1 MANINLIGRV
11 ANLTKT
17 KDEWDNLNPVLLKGE
32 IGYESDTNKCKFGDG
47 TTAWAELAYTAGGSS
62 EGGLSI
68 KELESQ
74 LVVTTSSGTTTTD
87 CTTLKDR
94 LYATHVKNLR
104 EAFRQAVAAG
114 EITALTNNEISSFE
128 AILKYLPV
136 NAIYSF
142 KGHLFLYNVP
152 SAYQGEPMPW
162 TEDSERIHTLS
173 YHNVWTLLTRIDMNT
188 FADESIG
195 FLYTLEALG
204 GNFSRIATLNIASSS
219 LSVKNSI
226 PVLEASVTPGHI
238 SVITQTYGSSKVTY
252 AETSTYYNGEDS
264 EIYYQLVGNFRA
276 DFDGTHY
283 TLIRASSSTAGVVL
297 DYV

>member
-17 KDEWDNLNPVLLKGE
+17 KDEWSNLNPVLLKGE

-47 TTAWAELAYTAGGSS
+47 TTAWNSLTYTAGGSA
-62 EGGLSI
+62 EGGFSI
-68 KELESQ
+68 RELETQ
-74 LVVTTSSGTTTTD
+74 LTVITSSGTTTTD
-87 CTTLKDR
+87 CTTLQDR

-104 EAFRQAVAAG
+104 EAFRTAVAAG

-152 SAYQGEPMPW
+152 SVYQGEPMPYSMN
-162 TEDSERIHTLS
+162 SEVIYTLS
-173 YHNVWTLLTRIDMNT
+173 YHNIWTLLTRLDTTT
-188 FADESIG
+188 FKDEDVG
-195 FLYTLEALG
+195 FLYSLEALG
-204 GNFSRIATLNIASSS
+204 GNFSRVATVNIASSS
-219 LSVKNSI
+219 LSVKNTV
-226 PVLEASVTPGHI
+226 PVLEALVTPDKV
-238 SVITQTYGSSKVTY
+238 SVITQTYENSEVVY
-252 AETSTYYNGEDS
+252 AETVIIYEDDV
-264 EIYYQLVGNFRA
+264 YYQLVGNFRA

-283 TLIRASSSTAGVVL
+283 TLIRASSSSDGVVL